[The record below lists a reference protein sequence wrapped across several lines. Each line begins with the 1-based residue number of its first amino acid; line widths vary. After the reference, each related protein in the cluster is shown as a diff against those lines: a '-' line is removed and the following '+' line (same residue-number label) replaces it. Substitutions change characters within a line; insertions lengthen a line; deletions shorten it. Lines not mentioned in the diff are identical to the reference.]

1 MTQLEIENELKSL
14 RNQLKSLRNELKSL
28 GELEE
33 ARKKNW
39 RSIRSAALISAI
51 AFAFTGVGF
60 VVFSVAYPKGGH
72 ETIQTA
78 MMFIMLSLPMS
89 LLAGALR

>member
-1 MTQLEIENELKSL
+1 MTQQEIENELKSL
-14 RNQLKSLRNELKSL
+14 R
-28 GELEE
+28 ELEE

-39 RSIRSAALISAI
+39 RSIRNAALINAI
-51 AFAFTGVGF
+51 AFALTGVGF

-78 MMFIMLSLPMS
+78 MIFIMLSLPMS